1 MGRWDVYPWLSTI
14 RYGEEEDAE
23 VLQCGTDLPSKSLD
37 WPFNLVF
44 IMQKFFYFL
53 SFGCVIVIG
62 MMEAPTYAQSDEA
75 DVRAVIDRLFDGMR
89 AGDSTMVRSVLH
101 DEALMARAGSQ
112 GLRIG
117 PADGFVRAVGTP
129 HDEIWDERIWN
140 IQISVDGRLASAWM
154 EFAFFLGDRL
164 SHCGVNSM
172 QFYRTDE
179 GWKIIYLADTNRP
192 PACEVSPNGS

>member
-1 MGRWDVYPWLSTI
+1 
-14 RYGEEEDAE
+14 
-23 VLQCGTDLPSKSLD
+23 
-37 WPFNLVF
+37 
-44 IMQKFFYFL
+44 MQKSFYFL
-53 SFGCVIVIG
+53 SFIGIIVFG
-62 MMEAPTYAQSDEA
+62 MIEEAPTYAQSDEA
-75 DVRAVIDRLFDGMR
+75 DIRAVIDHLLDGMR
-89 AGDSTMVRSVLH
+89 SGDSTMVRSVMH
-101 DEALMARAGSQ
+101 EEALMARAGSQ

-117 PADGFVRAVGTP
+117 PVDGFVQAVGTP

-192 PACEVSPNGS
+192 PTCEVPPNGP